1 TSTKFPFGSLFG
13 GLGEFLKNLIVAPV
27 ENPVW
32 GEESSPVKKEASETS
47 SGKRKIIEAIEDKTA
62 KLGFDFV
69 WRFIYIDRR
78 DAFTSS
84 NISAMWGA
92 IRQFGTLNLN
102 LFKPNL
108 KSLTIVR
115 GVPFKKNRIMRKK
128 RFLYDNY
135 RIRHFPKIFSVLNTE
150 ELATIYHFP
159 LTSVKPPLLRKIE
172 SKRGS
177 PPPELPVESLTSEE

>member
-1 TSTKFPFGSLFG
+1 MERKLSIELEAVFLETK
-13 GLGEFLKNLIVAPV
+13 
-27 ENPVW
+27 
-32 GEESSPVKKEASETS
+32 
-47 SGKRKIIEAIEDKTA
+47 KRKAKLVALQFPEGLKTRAKEIAEEIENKTA

-78 DAFTSS
+78 DAFTPS

-92 IRQFGTLNLN
+92 FRQFGTLNLN

-108 KSLTIVR
+108 KSLTFAR
-115 GVPFKKNRIMRKK
+115 GVLLKKNRIMRKK

-177 PPPELPVESLTSEE
+177 PPPELPVESFTSQE